1 MAKISAVLQFLGEA
15 DSDAIER
22 DRLLD
27 LETQLFDEQEEQKL
41 RKIKETTRYDI
52 TLS

>member
-1 MAKISAVLQFLGEA
+1 MAKMLALLQFSGEA